1 VRSRGVMEKCTYCIQ
16 RITHARLD
24 AEKAQANGSGDG
36 LVPDGA
42 RSAAPGSLK
51 TACQQACPAD
61 AIVFGNLN
69 DPNSEVNRWKEQP
82 IDYGMLSDLGTR
94 PRTTFLAAVRNP
106 NPDLMEPEEMEIHL
120 HALGRGHGPGET
132 K

>member
-1 VRSRGVMEKCTYCIQ
+1 M
-16 RITHARLD
+16 
-24 AEKAQANGSGDG
+24 
-36 LVPDGA
+36 
-42 RSAAPGSLK
+42 K

-69 DPNSEVNRWKEQP
+69 QESSAVSKWKSQP
-82 IDYGMLSDLGTR
+82 INYGMLADLGTR
-94 PRTTFLAAVRNP
+94 PRTTYLAGVRNP
-106 NPDLMEPEEMEIHL
+106 NPDLMEPEEMEIHQ